1 MRRSAPTGTATGSDH
16 PAYDTGHKA
25 GAPRVV
31 GQRRDAA
38 NGAEC
43 GPEESGASGVA
54 LTMPWYL
61 IRRLSAAVLGG
72 LALVALCGS
81 SALAA
86 TKKQPKTKVHE
97 AVYRCRDANGQS
109 HYGQSIPA
117 VCIGRDIEVLDNTGR
132 VVRRIDSTAALAAR
146 AGQQDQA
153 DAEKRAA
160 EAAAQ
165 RDRTLLA
172 TYLSVADIE
181 RLRDN
186 RLEILVQ
193 QSAVT
198 REYISN
204 LRERESRLIAD
215 VQRFRPYSPKPTAP
229 AVPDHLAEE
238 MVNTVNGLQVYQ
250 EELAK
255 NTTEQTRLREEFDA
269 DINRFKELKG
279 IK

>member
-1 MRRSAPTGTATGSDH
+1 LLRSAPTGTATGSDR
-16 PAYDTGHKA
+16 PAYDTDHKA
-25 GAPRVV
+25 GALRVA
-31 GQRRDAA
+31 GQRRNAA
-38 NGAEC
+38 NGAES
-43 GPEESGASGVA
+43 GPEESGPLGVA

-61 IRRLSAAVLGG
+61 FRRLAAAVLGG

-81 SALAA
+81 PALAA
-86 TKKQPKTKVHE
+86 TKKPKTKVHE

-109 HYGQSIPA
+109 HFGQSIPA

>member
-1 MRRSAPTGTATGSDH
+1 
-16 PAYDTGHKA
+16 
-25 GAPRVV
+25 
-31 GQRRDAA
+31 
-38 NGAEC
+38 
-43 GPEESGASGVA
+43 
-54 LTMPWYL
+54 MPWYL
-61 IRRLSAAVLGG
+61 IRRLAAAVLGG

-81 SALAA
+81 PALAA

-109 HYGQSIPA
+109 HFGQSIPA

-215 VQRFRPYSPKPTAP
+215 VQRFRPYSP
-229 AVPDHLAEE
+229 
-238 MVNTVNGLQVYQ
+238 
-250 EELAK
+250 
-255 NTTEQTRLREEFDA
+255 
-269 DINRFKELKG
+269 
-279 IK
+279 